1 MELVQILIILLV
13 FFSILLFSLSIIYI
27 ILVMKNRKSNEM
39 KRENTDIV
47 NSDVSNKKEKSK
59 SYDLKNSVYDF
70 MDFDEIKDNMII
82 RKNRTQYVMVVRCK
96 GGNYDLMSEEEKVS
110 VESGFVQFL
119 NTLRSPIQLYV
130 QTTSLNLKDI
140 LEEYQKRLHVMEKE
154 IRDIDQQI
162 YVAKSNGVIKRLEKL
177 AFEKRRRENVLEYS
191 IDISDYIARMSMNR
205 NILQQKTY
213 VVVSYYSSETEIS
226 ESMTKEEVDNICFSE
241 LYTRTQTVLRS
252 LGSSGVTG
260 KILNSEEL
268 SELLYAAYN
277 RDESEIMQLSKALD
291 AEYDALYSVGKD
303 VLEKKKE
310 MLDEMIDRE
319 AVNLATESI
328 KVADEKIKNENKIMK
343 KALEIIEEYKGQ
355 MSEELYDQTK
365 KEIVG
370 VTEEDNKEDTEE
382 KKVKRGRP
390 RKTE

>member
-1 MELVQILIILLV
+1 MELVQILIVLLI
-13 FFSILLFSLSIIYI
+13 FFIVLLFSLSIIYI
-27 ILVMKNRKSNEM
+27 ILVLKNKKDGEKKKN
-39 KRENTDIV
+39 NTEDI
-47 NSDVSNKKEKSK
+47 SKGGQKEKSK
-59 SYDLKNSVYDF
+59 NVDIRKSIYDF

-96 GGNYDLMSEEEKVS
+96 GGNYDLMSEEEKIS

-130 QTTSLNLKDI
+130 QTTSLNLRDI
-140 LEEYQKRLHVMEKE
+140 IEEYKKRLHVMEKE

-162 YVAKSNGVIKRLEKL
+162 YVAKTNGEIKKLEKL
-177 AFEKRRRENVLEYS
+177 NFEKRRRENVLEYS
-191 IDISDYIARMSMNR
+191 VDISDYIARMSMNR

-213 VVVSYYSSETEIS
+213 VVVSYYSSETEIN
-226 ESMTKEEVDNICFSE
+226 ENMTKEEIDNVCFSE

-260 KILNSEEL
+260 KILNSEDL
-268 SELLYAAYN
+268 AELLYAAYN
-277 RDESEIMQLSKALD
+277 RDESEVMQLSKALD

-303 VLEKKKE
+303 VLKKKQE
-310 MLDEMIDRE
+310 VIDEMIDRE
-319 AVNLATESI
+319 AVDLATESI

-365 KEIVG
+365 KEIVAG
-370 VTEEDNKEDTEE
+370 VEEKNDEINEE